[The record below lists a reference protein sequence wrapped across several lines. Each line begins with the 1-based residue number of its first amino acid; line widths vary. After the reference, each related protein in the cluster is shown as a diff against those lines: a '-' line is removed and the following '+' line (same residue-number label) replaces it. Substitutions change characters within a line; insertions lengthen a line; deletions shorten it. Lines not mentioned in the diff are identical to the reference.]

1 LLKQMTWGNDI
12 APAFG
17 HLLAVWVKDPAA
29 DDHVVP
35 RDPPLMQVGFHNR
48 VERPGTDDLVALWT
62 DVHGEQLLVPLGI
75 VNPMTH
81 NLWAQRTRGPGV
93 HHIRIANE
101 TIRLASHCLVKA
113 RPRLGKRI
121 HGKLRRVRQDRVVI
135 AGPPLSIYWIP
146 DREWHAEITLA
157 ADAPVLVKPLDPVLI
172 ARPHER
178 GVPLNTGA
186 LFQEF
191 LLLVQE
197 SDKPLAG
204 RNEFQRLFSLLVKLH
219 RRLDL

>member
-1 LLKQMTWGNDI
+1 MTWGNDI

-81 NLWAQRTRGPGV
+81 NLWTQRTCGPGV
-93 HHIRIANE
+93 HHIRIASE
-101 TIRLASHCLVKA
+101 TMRLASHGLVKS
-113 RPRLGKRI
+113 RRRLGQRI
-121 HGKLRRVRQDRVVI
+121 HRKLLRVRQDRAVI
-135 AGPPLSIYWIP
+135 TESRLSI
-146 DREWHAEITLA
+146 
-157 ADAPVLVKPLDPVLI
+157 
-172 ARPHER
+172 
-178 GVPLNTGA
+178 
-186 LFQEF
+186 
-191 LLLVQE
+191 
-197 SDKPLAG
+197 
-204 RNEFQRLFSLLVKLH
+204 
-219 RRLDL
+219 